1 MVIGTTDE
9 ERLHRT
15 ACKEVGIEGQP
26 QGVVGG
32 HQMGHG
38 LAQGEKD
45 ASGSKHAQQHLA
57 RPCQTDEDAV
67 PHHGLQSNYRYGHR
81 PGEIRSGEGDDVGA
95 VGEQAQ
101 DEPPATQIE

>member
-1 MVIGTTDE
+1 MPCAVYE
-9 ERLHRT
+9 EGLHDA

-57 RPCQTDEDAV
+57 RPIRQTRKKNRIS
-67 PHHGLQSNYRYGHR
+67 LR
-81 PGEIRSGEGDDVGA
+81 PKSICKSYCDRSGSGNCVRMMIT
-95 VGEQAQ
+95 
-101 DEPPATQIE
+101 TQRGRMLS